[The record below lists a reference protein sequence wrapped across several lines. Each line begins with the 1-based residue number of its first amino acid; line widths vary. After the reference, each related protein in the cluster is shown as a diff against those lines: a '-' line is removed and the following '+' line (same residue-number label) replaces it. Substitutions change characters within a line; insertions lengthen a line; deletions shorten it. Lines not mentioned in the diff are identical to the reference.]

1 MSMSRHLALVTIA
14 TPLLGMSPMLGASSA
29 WAAACATASVATYE
43 ASGFTCNVGPVT
55 FSDIVVLTTT
65 SGSGA
70 VALSD
75 FSPFTV
81 LVGGVPEYG
90 LHLFYA
96 AATGSTPDSFAD
108 VGWTYD
114 VSGVPSLTDAYETYA
129 GTKTGNGSTD
139 LSETLSNGAVLDLN
153 APGVATAT
161 FSAVGFLSAIKDQD
175 DFSGTDGSATSSIL
189 GNAFS
194 VGSTVPEPSTWVMM
208 FLGFAGLGYAG
219 LRGSKK
225 RPAIG

>member
-114 VSGVPSLTDAYETYA
+114 VSGIPSLTDAFETYA

-139 LSETLSNGAVLDLN
+139 LSETLSNGVALTLN

-161 FSAVGFLSAIKDQD
+161 FSPVGFLSAIKDQD

-194 VGSTVPEPSTWVMM
+194 VGTVPEPSTWVMM

-225 RPAIG
+225 RLAIG